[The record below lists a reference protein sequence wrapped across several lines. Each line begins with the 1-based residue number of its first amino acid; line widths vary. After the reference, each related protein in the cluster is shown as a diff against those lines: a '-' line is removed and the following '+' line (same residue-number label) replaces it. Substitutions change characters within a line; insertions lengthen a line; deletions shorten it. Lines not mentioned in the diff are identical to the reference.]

1 MALETTAFDG
11 NPYVGIFCATSE
23 KITLAPHSSHPKFL
37 EALACLGTKI
47 VKTTIMDSNL
57 LGVFCAMN
65 SNGAIVP
72 YGISDSEIAVL
83 KAEGLNV
90 LVMKDAHNAI
100 GNNICANDKGA
111 IANPEFIDHDLGR
124 IADCLGVEVV
134 TDRVA
139 GFDTVGSAVMATNK
153 GYIAHH
159 DALEDDLKD
168 LESILGVKGGVGSLN
183 MGCGFVRVCG
193 LGTSSGAVAG
203 EASSGFELARL
214 SSALDII

>member
-23 KITLAPHSSHPKFL
+23 KITLVPHSAHPKLL
-37 EALACLGTKI
+37 EAIAGLGTKAI
-47 VKTTIMDSNL
+47 KTTILDSNL
-57 LGVFCAMN
+57 LGVYCAMN

-83 KAEGLNV
+83 KSEGLNV
-90 LVMKDAHNAI
+90 LVTHGVHNAV

-111 IANPEFIDHDLGR
+111 IANPEFNDHDLGR

-139 GFDTVGSAVMATNK
+139 GYDTVGSAVMATNK
-153 GYIAHH
+153 GFLAHH
-159 DALEDDLKD
+159 DAGEDDLKD
-168 LESILGVKGGVGSLN
+168 IESILGVKGGVGSLN

-193 LGTSSGAVAG
+193 LATSKGAVAG
-203 EASSGFELARL
+203 EASSGFELARM
-214 SSALDII
+214 SSALDIV